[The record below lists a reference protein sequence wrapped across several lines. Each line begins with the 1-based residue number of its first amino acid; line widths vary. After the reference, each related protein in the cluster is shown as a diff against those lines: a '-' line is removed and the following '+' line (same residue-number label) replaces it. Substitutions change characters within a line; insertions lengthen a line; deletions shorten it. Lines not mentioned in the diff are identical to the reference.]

1 MTQLTYESHYSVYT
15 AACLYSQSLTCLLG
29 FSCVPEIYLSLTQD
43 VLFTCMTRLNIKQ
56 DCTKLDTCWPS
67 SRFETYVC
75 CTSIYR
81 NKNDLKDPKNQTEG
95 PVMLI
100 FWSFA
105 CRLTIIEL
113 PQSNTSNLKIVIKK
127 KKKHFWPQKCLW
139 MCLFSFFLHTVGD
152 WCCFSWSFECVRSRR
167 LSRFKPVKPFVCVCC
182 AQQEC
187 K

>member
-1 MTQLTYESHYSVYT
+1 MKPVFFVSFPGKKKKKRIKETQSVTQLTYESHYSVYT

-56 DCTKLDTCWPS
+56 DCTKIRHLLALISVWNICVLYIDLW
-67 SRFETYVC
+67 
-75 CTSIYR
+75 R

-127 KKKHFWPQKCLW
+127 KKHFWPQKCLW
-139 MCLFSFFLHTVGD
+139 MCLFLFFYIL
-152 WCCFSWSFECVRSRR
+152 
-167 LSRFKPVKPFVCVCC
+167 
-182 AQQEC
+182 
-187 K
+187 